1 MTNYLVDIA
10 NLRIWR
16 TFLNPLNSTD
26 QTARDGPGLDQLQHL
41 GSLAVAPALT
51 FQQHQDA
58 AASGLQI
65 TPLSSGAGDLIMA
78 EGIGFQLGAIVSCGA
93 TDAIQGLGQNG
104 RHNKFGLQ
112 EI

>member
-1 MTNYLVDIA
+1 M
-10 NLRIWR
+10 
-16 TFLNPLNSTD
+16 NSTN

-58 AASGLQI
+58 ATCGLQI
-65 TPLSSGAGDLIMA
+65 TPLSGGAGDLIMA
-78 EGIGFQLGAIVSCGA
+78 TGIGFQLGAIVSCGT

-104 RHNKFGLQ
+104 GHNKSGLQ
-112 EI
+112 KFKHSPREGNV